1 MKEKKAVCLISG
13 GLDSAVTAFIAKK
26 QGYDL
31 YALSFRYGQRHT
43 KELLCAKKITKAV
56 GTKDHIIFNIDLQK
70 FGGSSLLTS
79 SSRQI
84 KNHTLNDI
92 GKTIPSTYVP
102 ARNTIFLSLA
112 LAYAEAIDAVAI
124 FIGANA
130 VDYSAYPD
138 CRPNYIRAY
147 QHLANLATKR
157 GAEGKTIRINA
168 PLLHLTKAEIIKTGV
183 KLNVPFAKTW
193 SCYRGE
199 AKACGY
205 CDSCLLRLKGFQE
218 AKVKDPIPYKNIPD
232 SFLK

>member
-1 MKEKKAVCLISG
+1 MKEKKAICLISG

-43 KELLCAKKITKAV
+43 KELSCAKRITKAV
-56 GTKDHIIFNIDLQK
+56 GVKDHIIFNIDLQK

-84 KNHTLNDI
+84 KNHALNDI

-102 ARNTIFLSLA
+102 ARNTVFLSLA
-112 LAYAEAIDAVAI
+112 LAYAETIDAVAI
-124 FIGANA
+124 FIGTNA

-147 QHLANLATKR
+147 QHLANLATKC
-157 GAEGKTIRINA
+157 GVEGKHIHINA

-183 KLNVPFAKTW
+183 KMNVPFAKTW

-199 AKACGY
+199 VKACGH

-218 AKVKDPIPYKNIPD
+218 AGVKDPLPYKTIPD
-232 SFLK
+232 

>member
-183 KLNVPFAKTW
+183 KLNVPFSKTW

-232 SFLK
+232 LFLK

>member
-1 MKEKKAVCLISG
+1 MKEKKAICLISG

-43 KELLCAKKITKAV
+43 KELSCAKRITKAV
-56 GTKDHIIFNIDLQK
+56 GVKDHIIFNIDLQK

-84 KNHTLNDI
+84 KNHALNDI

-102 ARNTIFLSLA
+102 ARNTVFLSLA

-124 FIGANA
+124 FIGTNA

-138 CRPNYIRAY
+138 CRPKYIRAY
-147 QHLANLATKR
+147 QHLANLATKC
-157 GAEGKTIRINA
+157 GVEGKHIHINA

-183 KLNVPFAKTW
+183 KLNVPFTKTW

-199 AKACGY
+199 VKACGH

-218 AKVKDPIPYKNIPD
+218 AGVKDPLPYKTIPD
-232 SFLK
+232 

>member
-1 MKEKKAVCLISG
+1 MTKKAVCLISG

-31 YALSFRYGQRHT
+31 YALSFCYGQRHT
-43 KELLCAKKITKAV
+43 KELSYAKKITKAV
-56 GTKDHIIFNIDLQK
+56 GAKDHIIFNIDLQK

-79 SSRQI
+79 SPRQI
-84 KNHTLNDI
+84 KNHALNDI

-102 ARNTIFLSLA
+102 ARNTVFLSLA
-112 LAYAEAIDAVAI
+112 LAYAETIDAVAL
-124 FIGANA
+124 FIGVNA

-147 QHLANLATKR
+147 QYLANLATKR
-157 GAEGKTIRINA
+157 GAEGKPIRINA

-193 SCYRGE
+193 SCY
-199 AKACGY
+199 
-205 CDSCLLRLKGFQE
+205 
-218 AKVKDPIPYKNIPD
+218 
-232 SFLK
+232 